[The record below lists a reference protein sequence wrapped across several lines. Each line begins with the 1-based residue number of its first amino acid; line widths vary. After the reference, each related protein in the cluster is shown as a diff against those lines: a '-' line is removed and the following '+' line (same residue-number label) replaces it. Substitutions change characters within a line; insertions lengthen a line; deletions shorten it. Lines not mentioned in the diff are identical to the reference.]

1 MGNEFLAFD
10 RMLLK
15 SVNRWKS
22 TFPVCICGDRIAP
35 PPTKKII
42 PGRMTSSPCRSFECC
57 AISILL
63 SLPHYAARVSPW
75 TRIKC
80 MRPTLH
86 RRNLKTY
93 AAINGRFGFVFEE
106 NSVGEI
112 TWLSSRHRF
121 WKSPFLWRI
130 SVNSI
135 RRRNCVF
142 KFLWCSVDAA

>member
-1 MGNEFLAFD
+1 MNFIAFD

-15 SVNRWKS
+15 SVNRSKS

-35 PPTKKII
+35 PPHKKNYSGANDVIS
-42 PGRMTSSPCRSFECC
+42 MSSFRVLWIFS
-57 AISILL
+57 LL
-63 SLPHYAARVSPW
+63 FLPHYAERVSLW

-93 AAINGRFGFVFEE
+93 AAINGRFGFIFEE

-135 RRRNCVF
+135 RRRNCDF